1 MFVAENF
8 LFRAALFVD
17 GMIGMTRLHAGVWT
31 GVSVVLFHLLDRNCE
46 PVHKIWHGLNIPDL
60 YNCF

>member
-1 MFVAENF
+1 MFVTENF

-17 GMIGMTRLHAGVWT
+17 GMTRLHARVWP
-31 GVSVVLFHLLDRNCE
+31 GVSVVLFHLLDRNCRSI
-46 PVHKIWHGLNIPDL
+46 HKIWHGLNILDL